1 MISILCGCRIWFIT
15 LQTSIVYEIFICNSF
30 IFFFGCD
37 KHIQETDRTIFIQK
51 LDALKFL
58 SEYHDQL
65 HVMIGEEEGDADKAF
80 EEFSSALRKNN
91 NSELIPVR
99 EALGKIKSFSVS
111 SDEVMKLDYLVD
123 YYQSGL
129 SLQVEAILRGNGYL
143 KTFPLDSALTIYNR
157 LSGI

>member
-1 MISILCGCRIWFIT
+1 
-15 LQTSIVYEIFICNSF
+15 
-30 IFFFGCD
+30 
-37 KHIQETDRTIFIQK
+37 
-51 LDALKFL
+51 
-58 SEYHDQL
+58 
-65 HVMIGEEEGDADKAF
+65 MIGEEEGDADKAF
-80 EEFSSALRKNN
+80 KEFSSALRENN

-111 SDEVMKLDYLVD
+111 SEEVMKLDYLVD

>member
-1 MISILCGCRIWFIT
+1 MKSLFVIAM
-15 LQTSIVYEIFICNSF
+15 
-30 IFFFGCD
+30 FFLFGCD
-37 KHIQETDRTIFIQK
+37 KHIQDTDRTIFIQK

-65 HVMIGEEEGDADKAF
+65 HVMIGEEEGDANKAF
-80 EEFSSALRKNN
+80 KEFSSALRKNN

-143 KTFPLDSALTIYNR
+143 KTFPLDSALIIYNR
-157 LSGI
+157 LVGI

>member
-1 MISILCGCRIWFIT
+1 MKSLFVIALFLI
-15 LQTSIVYEIFICNSF
+15 
-30 IFFFGCD
+30 FGCD
-37 KHIQETDRTIFIQK
+37 KHIHYTDTTIFIQK

-143 KTFPLDSALTIYNR
+143 KTFPLDSALIIYNR
-157 LSGI
+157 LAGI

>member
-1 MISILCGCRIWFIT
+1 MKSLFVIAL
-15 LQTSIVYEIFICNSF
+15 
-30 IFFFGCD
+30 FFLLGCD
-37 KHIQETDRTIFIQK
+37 KYIQDTDRTIFIQK

-91 NSELIPVR
+91 NSELIPVS
-99 EALGKIKSFSVS
+99 EALGKIKSFSIS

-143 KTFPLDSALTIYNR
+143 KTFPLDSALIIYNR

>member
-1 MISILCGCRIWFIT
+1 MKYFFPIAL
-15 LQTSIVYEIFICNSF
+15 
-30 IFFFGCD
+30 FFFLGCNNHVLD
-37 KHIQETDRTIFIQK
+37 TDRSIFIQK

-80 EEFSSALRKNN
+80 KEFSSALRENN

-111 SDEVMKLDYLVD
+111 SEEVMKLDYLVD

>member
-1 MISILCGCRIWFIT
+1 MKSLFVIAL
-15 LQTSIVYEIFICNSF
+15 
-30 IFFFGCD
+30 FFLFGCD
-37 KHIQETDRTIFIQK
+37 KHIQDTDRTIFIQK

-65 HVMIGEEEGDADKAF
+65 HIMIGEEEGDADKAF
-80 EEFSSALRKNN
+80 KEFSNALRKNN

-143 KTFPLDSALTIYNR
+143 KTFPLDSALIIYSR

>member
-1 MISILCGCRIWFIT
+1 M
-15 LQTSIVYEIFICNSF
+15 NSLF
-30 IFFFGCD
+30 VIALFFLLGCD

-51 LDALKFL
+51 LDALKLL

-65 HVMIGEEEGDADKAF
+65 HVMIGEEEGDANKAF

-143 KTFPLDSALTIYNR
+143 KTFPLDSALIIYNR
-157 LSGI
+157 LAGI

>member
-1 MISILCGCRIWFIT
+1 MKYFFPIAL
-15 LQTSIVYEIFICNSF
+15 
-30 IFFFGCD
+30 FFFLGCNNHVLD
-37 KHIQETDRTIFIQK
+37 TDRSIFIQK

-65 HVMIGEEEGDADKAF
+65 HVMIGEEEGDADNAF
-80 EEFSSALRKNN
+80 KEFSSALIKNN

-143 KTFPLDSALTIYNR
+143 KTFPLDSALIIYNR
-157 LSGI
+157 LAGI

>member
-1 MISILCGCRIWFIT
+1 MKYFFPIALFFLLGC
-15 LQTSIVYEIFICNSF
+15 N
-30 IFFFGCD
+30 
-37 KHIQETDRTIFIQK
+37 KHVLDTDRSIFTQK

-80 EEFSSALRKNN
+80 KEFSSALRKNN

-129 SLQVEAILRGNGYL
+129 SLQVEAILKGNGYL
-143 KTFPLDSALTIYNR
+143 KTFPLDSALIIYNR
-157 LSGI
+157 LAGI

>member
-1 MISILCGCRIWFIT
+1 MKYFFPIAL
-15 LQTSIVYEIFICNSF
+15 
-30 IFFFGCD
+30 FFFLGCNKD
-37 KHIQETDRTIFIQK
+37 MLDTDRSIFIQK

-80 EEFSSALRKNN
+80 KEFSSALTENN
-91 NSELIPVR
+91 NSELIPVK
-99 EALGKIKSFSVS
+99 EALGKIKSFSVFS
-111 SDEVMKLDYLVD
+111 EEVMKLDYLVD

-143 KTFPLDSALTIYNR
+143 KTFPLDSALIIYNR
-157 LSGI
+157 LAGI

>member
-1 MISILCGCRIWFIT
+1 MKSLFV
-15 LQTSIVYEIFICNSF
+15 LAM
-30 IFFFGCD
+30 FFLFGCD
-37 KHIQETDRTIFIQK
+37 KHIQDTDRTIFIQK

-80 EEFSSALRKNN
+80 KEFSIALRKNN
-91 NSELIPVR
+91 NSELIPVI

-143 KTFPLDSALTIYNR
+143 KTFPLDSALIIYNR
-157 LSGI
+157 LSDI

>member
-1 MISILCGCRIWFIT
+1 MKYFFSIAL
-15 LQTSIVYEIFICNSF
+15 
-30 IFFFGCD
+30 FFFLGCN
-37 KHIQETDRTIFIQK
+37 KHTPDTYRSIFIQK

-65 HVMIGEEEGDADKAF
+65 HVMIGEEEGDADMAF
-80 EEFSSALRKNN
+80 KEFSNALRKNN

-99 EALGKIKSFSVS
+99 DALRKIKSFSVS
-111 SDEVMKLDYLVD
+111 SDEVMMLDYLVD

-143 KTFPLDSALTIYNR
+143 KTFPMDSALIIYNR

>member
-1 MISILCGCRIWFIT
+1 MKYLFVIAL
-15 LQTSIVYEIFICNSF
+15 
-30 IFFFGCD
+30 FFLFGCD
-37 KHIQETDRTIFIQK
+37 KHIQDTDRTIFIQK

-80 EEFSSALRKNN
+80 EEFSSALRKNY
-91 NSELIPVR
+91 NSELIPIR
-99 EALGKIKSFSVS
+99 EALGKIKSFGVS
-111 SDEVMKLDYLVD
+111 SDEVIKLDYLVD

-157 LSGI
+157 SSGI

>member
-1 MISILCGCRIWFIT
+1 MKYFFPIAL
-15 LQTSIVYEIFICNSF
+15 
-30 IFFFGCD
+30 FFFLGCNNHVLD
-37 KHIQETDRTIFIQK
+37 TDRSIFIQK

-58 SEYHDQL
+58 SKYHDQL

-80 EEFSSALRKNN
+80 KEFSSALRKNN

-143 KTFPLDSALTIYNR
+143 KTFPLDSALIIYNR
-157 LSGI
+157 LAGI

>member
-1 MISILCGCRIWFIT
+1 MKSLFVIAL
-15 LQTSIVYEIFICNSF
+15 
-30 IFFFGCD
+30 FFLFGCD
-37 KHIQETDRTIFIQK
+37 KHIPDTDRIIFIQK

-91 NSELIPVR
+91 NSELIPIR
-99 EALGKIKSFSVS
+99 EALRKIKSFSIS

-143 KTFPLDSALTIYNR
+143 KTFPLDSALIIYNR
-157 LSGI
+157 LAGI

>member
-1 MISILCGCRIWFIT
+1 MKYFFPIAL
-15 LQTSIVYEIFICNSF
+15 
-30 IFFFGCD
+30 FFFLGCNNHVLD
-37 KHIQETDRTIFIQK
+37 TDRSIFIQK

-80 EEFSSALRKNN
+80 KEFSSALRKNN

-143 KTFPLDSALTIYNR
+143 KTFPLDSALIIYDR
-157 LSGI
+157 FSDS

>member
-1 MISILCGCRIWFIT
+1 MKYFFPIAL
-15 LQTSIVYEIFICNSF
+15 
-30 IFFFGCD
+30 FFFLGCNNHVLD
-37 KHIQETDRTIFIQK
+37 TDRSIFIQK

-80 EEFSSALRKNN
+80 KEFSNALRKNN
-91 NSELIPVR
+91 NSELIPVK
-99 EALGKIKSFSVS
+99 EALGKIKSFSVY

-129 SLQVEAILRGNGYL
+129 SLQVEAILRGHGYL
-143 KTFPLDSALTIYNR
+143 KTFPLDSALIIYDR
-157 LSGI
+157 FSDS

>member
-1 MISILCGCRIWFIT
+1 MKS
-15 LQTSIVYEIFICNSF
+15 SF
-30 IFFFGCD
+30 VIALFFLFGCD
-37 KHIQETDRTIFIQK
+37 KYIQDTDRTIFIQK

-65 HVMIGEEEGDADKAF
+65 HVMIGEEEGDGDKAF

-143 KTFPLDSALTIYNR
+143 KTFPLDSALIIYNR
-157 LSGI
+157 LAVI

>member
-1 MISILCGCRIWFIT
+1 MKYFFPIALF
-15 LQTSIVYEIFICNSF
+15 L
-30 IFFFGCD
+30 FFGCD
-37 KHIQETDRTIFIQK
+37 KNIHDTDRAIFTQK

-58 SEYHDQL
+58 SEYHNQL
-65 HVMIGEEEGDADKAF
+65 HIMIGEEEGDADKAF
-80 EEFSSALRKNN
+80 KEFSSALRKNN

-129 SLQVEAILRGNGYL
+129 SLQVEAILRGHGYL
-143 KTFPLDSALTIYNR
+143 KTFPLDSALTIYNS

>member
-1 MISILCGCRIWFIT
+1 MDRSIFT
-15 LQTSIVYEIFICNSF
+15 
-30 IFFFGCD
+30 
-37 KHIQETDRTIFIQK
+37 QK

-80 EEFSSALRKNN
+80 KEFSSALRKNN
-91 NSELIPVR
+91 NSELIPVK

-111 SDEVMKLDYLVD
+111 SEEVMKLDYLVD

-143 KTFPLDSALTIYNR
+143 KTFPLDSALIIYNR
-157 LSGI
+157 LAGI

>member
-1 MISILCGCRIWFIT
+1 MKYFFPIALFFLLGC
-15 LQTSIVYEIFICNSF
+15 N
-30 IFFFGCD
+30 
-37 KHIQETDRTIFIQK
+37 KHIQDTDRTIFIQK

-80 EEFSSALRKNN
+80 KEFSSALRKNN

-143 KTFPLDSALTIYNR
+143 KTFPLDSALIIYNR
-157 LSGI
+157 LAGI

>member
-1 MISILCGCRIWFIT
+1 M
-15 LQTSIVYEIFICNSF
+15 
-30 IFFFGCD
+30 FFLFGCD
-37 KHIQETDRTIFIQK
+37 KHIQDTDRTIFIQK

-80 EEFSSALRKNN
+80 EEFSIALRKNN

-99 EALGKIKSFSVS
+99 EALGKIKSFSVFS
-111 SDEVMKLDYLVD
+111 EEVMKLDYLVD

-143 KTFPLDSALTIYNR
+143 KTFPLDSALIIYNR
-157 LSGI
+157 LAGI

>member
-1 MISILCGCRIWFIT
+1 MKYLFVIAL
-15 LQTSIVYEIFICNSF
+15 
-30 IFFFGCD
+30 FFLFGCD
-37 KHIQETDRTIFIQK
+37 KHIQDTDRTIFIQK

-143 KTFPLDSALTIYNR
+143 KTFPLESALTIYNR
-157 LSGI
+157 LAGI

>member
-1 MISILCGCRIWFIT
+1 MKYFFPIAL
-15 LQTSIVYEIFICNSF
+15 
-30 IFFFGCD
+30 FFFLGCNNHVLD
-37 KHIQETDRTIFIQK
+37 TDRSIFIQK

-65 HVMIGEEEGDADKAF
+65 HVMIGEEEGDADNAF
-80 EEFSSALRKNN
+80 KEFSSALIKNN

-99 EALGKIKSFSVS
+99 EALGKIKSFSLS

-143 KTFPLDSALTIYNR
+143 KTFPLDSALIIYNR

>member
-1 MISILCGCRIWFIT
+1 MKYFFPIAL
-15 LQTSIVYEIFICNSF
+15 
-30 IFFFGCD
+30 FFFLGCNNHVLD
-37 KHIQETDRTIFIQK
+37 TDRSIFIQK

>member
-1 MISILCGCRIWFIT
+1 MKYFFPIAL
-15 LQTSIVYEIFICNSF
+15 
-30 IFFFGCD
+30 FFFLGCNNHVLD
-37 KHIQETDRTIFIQK
+37 TDRSIFIQK

-80 EEFSSALRKNN
+80 KEFSSALRKNN

-143 KTFPLDSALTIYNR
+143 KTFPLDSALIIYNL
-157 LSGI
+157 LSDI

>member
-1 MISILCGCRIWFIT
+1 MKS
-15 LQTSIVYEIFICNSF
+15 SF
-30 IFFFGCD
+30 VIALFFLFGCD
-37 KHIQETDRTIFIQK
+37 KHIQDTDRTIFIQK

>member
-1 MISILCGCRIWFIT
+1 MKYLFVIAL
-15 LQTSIVYEIFICNSF
+15 
-30 IFFFGCD
+30 FFLFGCD
-37 KHIQETDRTIFIQK
+37 KHIQDTDRSIFIQK

-65 HVMIGEEEGDADKAF
+65 HVMIGEEEGDEDKAF

-143 KTFPLDSALTIYNR
+143 KTFPLDSALIIYNR

>member
-1 MISILCGCRIWFIT
+1 MKSLFVIAL
-15 LQTSIVYEIFICNSF
+15 
-30 IFFFGCD
+30 FFLFGCD
-37 KHIQETDRTIFIQK
+37 KHIQDTDRTIFIQK

-99 EALGKIKSFSVS
+99 EALGKIKSFSIS

-143 KTFPLDSALTIYNR
+143 KTFPLDSALIIYNR
-157 LSGI
+157 LSDI

>member
-1 MISILCGCRIWFIT
+1 MKSLFVIAL
-15 LQTSIVYEIFICNSF
+15 
-30 IFFFGCD
+30 FFLFGCD
-37 KHIQETDRTIFIQK
+37 KHIQDTDRTIFIQK

-80 EEFSSALRKNN
+80 EEFSRALRKNN

-99 EALGKIKSFSVS
+99 EALGKIKSFSIS

-143 KTFPLDSALTIYNR
+143 KTFPLDSALIIYNR
-157 LSGI
+157 LSDI

>member
-1 MISILCGCRIWFIT
+1 MKSLFVIAL
-15 LQTSIVYEIFICNSF
+15 
-30 IFFFGCD
+30 FFLFGCD
-37 KHIQETDRTIFIQK
+37 KHIQDTDRTIFIQK

-111 SDEVMKLDYLVD
+111 SEEVMKLDYLVD

-143 KTFPLDSALTIYNR
+143 KTFPLDSALIIYNR
-157 LSGI
+157 LVGI

>member
-1 MISILCGCRIWFIT
+1 MKYFFSIAL
-15 LQTSIVYEIFICNSF
+15 
-30 IFFFGCD
+30 FFFLGCNKD
-37 KHIQETDRTIFIQK
+37 ILDTDRSIFIQK

-65 HVMIGEEEGDADKAF
+65 HIMIGEEEGDADKAF
-80 EEFSSALRKNN
+80 KEFSSALRKNN

-99 EALGKIKSFSVS
+99 EALGKIRSFSVS

-157 LSGI
+157 LSGIK

>member
-1 MISILCGCRIWFIT
+1 MK
-15 LQTSIVYEIFICNSF
+15 YIFLTAL
-30 IFFFGCD
+30 FFFLGCNNHVLD
-37 KHIQETDRTIFIQK
+37 TDRSIFIQK

-58 SEYHDQL
+58 SVYHDQL

-111 SDEVMKLDYLVD
+111 SEEVMKLDYLVD